1 MSQAQHHFTL
11 LQTEGC
17 GRLHYFFWNMEGIS
31 SYQITKARQLLTWQI
46 HWQKEKFWNA
56 CLFLR
61 VSWTNFFIFYPTMP
75 LPFVLRLFLLWNQI
89 RGGSRP
95 KLKGGQFGEGAPK
108 TQWKISAPK
117 ARENFWGFIRENSL
131 VFLLNN
137 DFVYMFRRIQNE
149 SLKKDCIW
157 VRIRGAFLAKKGA
170 PKLNFHREGGAVAP
184 ICPP

>member
-1 MSQAQHHFTL
+1 MA
-11 LQTEGC
+11 
-17 GRLHYFFWNMEGIS
+17 
-31 SYQITKARQLLTWQI
+31 
-46 HWQKEKFWNA
+46 
-56 CLFLR
+56 
-61 VSWTNFFIFYPTMP
+61 
-75 LPFVLRLFLLWNQI
+75 

-95 KLKGGQFGEGAPK
+95 KLKGGQLGEGAPK
-108 TQWKISAPK
+108 TQGKISAPK

-137 DFVYMFRRIQNE
+137 ALVYMFRRIQNE

-184 ICPP
+184 ICPPPKSATAHGQNLF